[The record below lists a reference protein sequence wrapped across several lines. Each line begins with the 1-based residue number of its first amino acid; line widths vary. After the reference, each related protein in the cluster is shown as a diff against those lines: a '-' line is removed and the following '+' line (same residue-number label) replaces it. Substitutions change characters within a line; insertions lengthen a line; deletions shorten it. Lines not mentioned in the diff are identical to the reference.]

1 MTIEPQIN
9 QRLIEPDGTL
19 TLEGYA
25 LLKSFYDEFIV
36 NSNSLVLK
44 SPDGTRW
51 AITVDNSGTIST
63 TSL

>member
-1 MTIEPQIN
+1 MTIEPVVNVKI
-9 QRLIEPDGTL
+9 IEENGTP

-51 AITVDNSGTIST
+51 AITVDNSGVIST